1 MHLHGGGFVIGSL
14 DTHDA
19 MCRSLAEGAGVVVV
33 SVDYRLAPEHPAP
46 AAVRDV
52 DDALADVMR
61 RAGELDIDVER
72 LAVGGDSAGANLAA
86 VAAIHHER
94 SRSQRPELAPLRF
107 QLLMYPTF
115 VLTAELDP
123 LRDEGEAG
131 AERLRGAGVEVQL
144 SRYDGAS
151 HGFVQMAAFA
161 GIGRR
166 ALDECVGELR
176 GALEPARG

>member
-1 MHLHGGGFVIGSL
+1 MYLHGGGFVIGSL

-86 VAAIHHER
+86 VAAIH
-94 SRSQRPELAPLRF
+94 
-107 QLLMYPTF
+107 
-115 VLTAELDP
+115 
-123 LRDEGEAG
+123 
-131 AERLRGAGVEVQL
+131 
-144 SRYDGAS
+144 
-151 HGFVQMAAFA
+151 GFVRMAAFA

>member
-1 MHLHGGGFVIGSL
+1 MGRTAQEPPRGSDARRFRTAADPRSDRGVRIRAAPALVYLHGGGFVIGSL

-86 VAAIHHER
+86 VAAIH
-94 SRSQRPELAPLRF
+94 
-107 QLLMYPTF
+107 
-115 VLTAELDP
+115 
-123 LRDEGEAG
+123 
-131 AERLRGAGVEVQL
+131 
-144 SRYDGAS
+144 
-151 HGFVQMAAFA
+151 GFVRMAAFA